1 VSYFEDPAEFAVAD
15 ARHVLLAGDESSI
28 GELSEVL
35 ALLPICARGQVFV
48 EVDDAASIATL
59 QSPGRVVVTW
69 LVRAVRSGEPGTGA
83 SCARGQV
90 FVEVDDAASIA
101 TLQSP
106 GRVVVTWL
114 VRAVRSGEPG
124 TGASCARG
132 QAAARATR
140 AWASEM
146 LDVEGH
152 ESAEYHVWIGGE
164 TEHLTGLRNDLR
176 MTLAGMDAR
185 LRRRS
190 EERAS
195 H

>member
-1 VSYFEDPAEFAVAD
+1 MLRRLGIHLGRVGSELRHAYTDRVSYFEDPAEFAVAD

-48 EVDDAASIATL
+48 EVDDAASITTL

-69 LVRAVRSGEPGTGA
+69 LVRAARSGEPGTGA
-83 SCARGQV
+83 R
-90 FVEVDDAASIA
+90 
-101 TLQSP
+101 
-106 GRVVVTWL
+106 
-114 VRAVRSGEPG
+114 
-124 TGASCARG
+124 CARG

-152 ESAEYHVWIGGE
+152 DSAEYHVWIGGE
-164 TEHLTGLRNDLR
+164 TEHLAGLRNDLR